1 MAKVFEDYFS
11 EIQTDM
17 IAICL
22 EYIEDRAEKI
32 FIYCSYENKTISNG
46 FFYRINGM
54 ILEKHEVN
62 KGVRNGEPPYDVSHE
77 RQRGAM
83 RIINQD
89 IAQLIQVCKDFNR
102 QMPTEIRIVYDVAK
116 NSVNANY
123 RYDPVYSLDPLKL
136 DDHIL
141 EEWIEEEQR
150 KLQSE
155 RSNQA

>member
-1 MAKVFEDYFS
+1 
-11 EIQTDM
+11 
-17 IAICL
+17 
-22 EYIEDRAEKI
+22 
-32 FIYCSYENKTISNG
+32 
-46 FFYRINGM
+46 
-54 ILEKHEVN
+54 
-62 KGVRNGEPPYDVSHE
+62 
-77 RQRGAM
+77 M

-136 DDHIL
+136 DDHIF

-155 RSNQA
+155 RSKQA